1 MPRRVE
7 HNPFTEH
14 LFEYRSVEKR
24 KLLLSLSI
32 TVVVMV
38 IEFIGGIITH
48 SIALV
53 SDAGHM
59 FTHAFA
65 IGISLVAIIIA
76 RKPPCH
82 HRTFGLYRAEILAAF
97 INGLFLLLVV
107 AVIVVEAI
115 RRIIHPEQVLALH
128 MLIIAIVGLAVN
140 VASILILRG
149 SQTGDLNVRSVF
161 YHMMAD
167 AASSVG
173 IVLAAILIS
182 YTGWNILDPLV
193 GFGISA
199 VILYWAFGIFKES
212 MRILLEM
219 APAGMDVDTIGD
231 DLKDRFPEITEIC
244 HAHLWTITP
253 DIVVFSAHVRIQ
265 NHQATDMDQ
274 NEFLLTV
281 NQHLCQHYGITE
293 STIQI
298 VS

>member
-1 MPRRVE
+1 VE

-253 DIVVFSAHVRIQ
+253 DILVFSAHMRIQ
-265 NHQATDMDQ
+265 NDQAADMNQ

-281 NQHLCQHYGITE
+281 NQHLCQHYGVSE